1 MLIKDSPPAPQVS
14 KEKKGTLKQQK
25 VAGAGVEDFIMWIP
39 PISRHSLDLEEEE
52 EEDEMSGFIHNFA
65 ARKRKRDAILE
76 QGADAPSEVVR
87 GSGQPCLDEGSEVQA
102 IVISVSLEMGLN
114 DQLALEN
121 VTLVES
127 REASL
132 VPVAI

>member
-1 MLIKDSPPAPQVS
+1 MAIKDSSPAPQAS

-25 VAGAGVEDFIMWIP
+25 FAGAGAKDFIMWIP

-76 QGADAPSEVVR
+76 QGADALSEVVK
-87 GSGQPCLDEGSEVQA
+87 GSSQPCLDEGSEVQA
-102 IVISVSLEMGLN
+102 IVISGSLEMG
-114 DQLALEN
+114 
-121 VTLVES
+121 
-127 REASL
+127 
-132 VPVAI
+132 